1 MDTSKAKKN
10 NKKKEESTEREFL
23 KLDSHEVLD
32 VRVIET
38 KNGDM
43 VLFTLV
49 LNGVKI
55 YSCRVAT
62 GKNGDFISMPQTK
75 GSNGQ
80 YYNVVYAPLSD
91 EDTKTILDEVQTAI
105 NNM

>member
-10 NKKKEESTEREFL
+10 SKKKDEEKEREYI

-32 VRVIET
+32 VRVIDT
-38 KNGDM
+38 QKGDM

-49 LNGVKI
+49 LNGVKV

>member
-10 NKKKEESTEREFL
+10 SKKKTEEREFI
-23 KLDSHEVLD
+23 KVDSHEVLD
-32 VRVIET
+32 VRVIDT

-49 LNGVKI
+49 INGVKI

-75 GSNGQ
+75 GGNEQ
-80 YYNVVYAPLSD
+80 YYNVVYAPLSE
-91 EDTKTILDEVQTAI
+91 EDTKAILDEVQTAI

>member
-10 NKKKEESTEREFL
+10 SKKKTEEREFI
-23 KLDSHEVLD
+23 KVDSHEVLD
-32 VRVIET
+32 VRVIDT

-49 LNGVKI
+49 INGVKI

-75 GSNGQ
+75 GGNGQ
-80 YYNVVYAPLSD
+80 YYNVVYAPLSE
-91 EDTKTILDEVQTAI
+91 EDTKAILDEVQTAI

>member
-10 NKKKEESTEREFL
+10 SKKKNEEREFL

-32 VRVIET
+32 VRVIDT

-49 LNGVKI
+49 LNGIKI

-75 GSNGQ
+75 GGNGQ

-91 EDTKTILDEVQTAI
+91 EDTKTILEEVQTAI

>member
-10 NKKKEESTEREFL
+10 SKKKNDEREFL

-32 VRVIET
+32 VRVIDT

-49 LNGVKI
+49 LNGIKI

-75 GSNGQ
+75 GGNGQ

-91 EDTKTILDEVQTAI
+91 EDTKTILEEIQTAI

>member
-10 NKKKEESTEREFL
+10 SKKKNDEREFI
-23 KLDSHEVLD
+23 KLESHEVLD
-32 VRVIET
+32 VRVIDT

-49 LNGVKI
+49 LNGIKI

-75 GSNGQ
+75 GGNGQ

-91 EDTKTILDEVQTAI
+91 EDTKTILEEVQTAI

>member
-10 NKKKEESTEREFL
+10 SKKKDANEREFL

-32 VRVIET
+32 VRVIDT

-49 LNGVKI
+49 INGVKI

-75 GSNGQ
+75 GGNGQ

-91 EDTKTILDEVQTAI
+91 DDTKTILTEVQEAI

>member
-10 NKKKEESTEREFL
+10 SKKKTEEREFI
-23 KLDSHEVLD
+23 KVDSHEVLD
-32 VRVIET
+32 VRVIDT

-49 LNGVKI
+49 INGVKI

-75 GSNGQ
+75 GGNGQ
-80 YYNVVYAPLSD
+80 YYNVVYAPLSE
-91 EDTKTILDEVQTAI
+91 EDTKTILDEVQNAI

>member
-10 NKKKEESTEREFL
+10 SKKKSEEREFI
-23 KLDSHEVLD
+23 KVDSHEVLD
-32 VRVIET
+32 VRVIDT

-75 GSNGQ
+75 GGNGQ

-91 EDTKTILDEVQTAI
+91 EDNKTILDEVQTAI

>member
-10 NKKKEESTEREFL
+10 SKKKNDEREFI

-32 VRVIET
+32 VRVIDT

-49 LNGVKI
+49 LNGIKI

-75 GSNGQ
+75 GGNGQ

-91 EDTKTILDEVQTAI
+91 EDTKTILEEIQTAI

>member
-10 NKKKEESTEREFL
+10 SKKKSEEREFI
-23 KLDSHEVLD
+23 KVDSHEVLD
-32 VRVIET
+32 VRVIDT

-75 GSNGQ
+75 GGNGQ
-80 YYNVVYAPLSD
+80 YYNVVYAPLSE
-91 EDTKTILDEVQTAI
+91 EDTKAILDEVQNAI

>member
-10 NKKKEESTEREFL
+10 SKKKNEEREFL
-23 KLDSHEVLD
+23 KLESHEVLD
-32 VRVIET
+32 VRVIDT

-49 LNGVKI
+49 LNGIKI

-75 GSNGQ
+75 GGNGQ

-91 EDTKTILDEVQTAI
+91 EDTTVILNEVQETI

>member
-10 NKKKEESTEREFL
+10 SKKKSEEREFI
-23 KLDSHEVLD
+23 KVDSHEVLD
-32 VRVIET
+32 VRVIDT

-49 LNGVKI
+49 INGVKI

-75 GSNGQ
+75 GGNGQ

-91 EDTKTILDEVQTAI
+91 EDNKTILDEVQTAI

>member
-10 NKKKEESTEREFL
+10 SKKKNDEREFI
-23 KLDSHEVLD
+23 KLESHEVLD
-32 VRVIET
+32 VRVIDT

-49 LNGVKI
+49 LNGIKI

-75 GSNGQ
+75 GGNGQ

-91 EDTKTILDEVQTAI
+91 DDTKTILEEVQTAI

>member
-10 NKKKEESTEREFL
+10 SKKKNDEREFI

-32 VRVIET
+32 VRVIDT

-49 LNGVKI
+49 LNGIKV

-75 GSNGQ
+75 GGNGQ

-91 EDTKTILDEVQTAI
+91 EDTKTILEEVQTAI

>member
-10 NKKKEESTEREFL
+10 SKKKGEDEREYL
-23 KLDSHEVLD
+23 KVDSHEVLD
-32 VRVIET
+32 VRVIDT

-49 LNGVKI
+49 LNGIKI

-75 GSNGQ
+75 GGNGQ
-80 YYNVVYAPLSD
+80 YYNVVYALLSD
-91 EDTKTILDEVQTAI
+91 EDTKTILEEVQTAI

>member
-10 NKKKEESTEREFL
+10 SKKKGDEREFV
-23 KLDSHEVLD
+23 KVDSHEVMD
-32 VRVIET
+32 VRVIDT

-49 LNGVKI
+49 LNGIKI

-75 GSNGQ
+75 GGNGQ

-91 EDTKTILDEVQTAI
+91 EDSKKILDDVQTAI

>member
-10 NKKKEESTEREFL
+10 SKKKADEREVL
-23 KLDSHEVLD
+23 KLSSHEVLD
-32 VRVIET
+32 VRVIDT

-49 LNGVKI
+49 LNGIKI

-75 GSNGQ
+75 GGNGQ

-91 EDTKTILDEVQTAI
+91 EDTKTILDEVQNAI

>member
-1 MDTSKAKKN
+1 MDTSKAKKIS
-10 NKKKEESTEREFL
+10 KKKTEEREFI
-23 KLDSHEVLD
+23 KVDSHEVLD
-32 VRVIET
+32 VRVIDT

-55 YSCRVAT
+55 YSCRIAT
-62 GKNGDFISMPQTK
+62 GKNGDFVSMPQTK
-75 GSNGQ
+75 GGNGQ

-91 EDTKTILDEVQTAI
+91 EDNKTILEEVQTAI